1 MNYANKSNYIT
12 NHPIVFRIS
21 NHRISKPSKK
31 NAIIKMKQKA
41 MKQIAKTKNQRK

>member
-1 MNYANKSNYIT
+1 MQSNYIT

-31 NAIIKMKQKA
+31 NAIIKMKQK
-41 MKQIAKTKNQRK
+41 KIAKTKNQRK